1 MGKGMSDTAQA
12 IFVLVQRRV
21 CNVDSIWTLFDFDGR
36 LVFPLHPRSRLPMSL
51 KSAIVPALVLAALSA
66 AQAHAQQQ
74 APSSILRVHVT
85 DDQGRP
91 LPQAHVTVGGVP
103 GGAITN
109 DRGDARMNAVPPGNR
124 IVLVSRVGYAFGRV
138 AADFTGD
145 TVVKTFTL
153 TPQPIELEGITVTSW
168 GRSMRLRQNGY
179 YDRQRQ
185 GLGAFMTKDR
195 IDEMRPSRVSNL
207 FRYMRGFTVVPG
219 PGTSEYVV
227 TSRGR
232 RCLPQVYVDGMLSA
246 RTARDQRDVLEMVLP
261 GDVEAIEAYSS
272 AAEIPAQYNGSN
284 SMCGVI
290 VIWTRHGEP
299 PPERSSN

>member
-1 MGKGMSDTAQA
+1 MKRHSTIITAVA
-12 IFVLVQRRV
+12 
-21 CNVDSIWTLFDFDGR
+21 
-36 LVFPLHPRSRLPMSL
+36 
-51 KSAIVPALVLAALSA
+51 LAALSA
-66 AQAHAQQQ
+66 AQAHAQQ
-74 APSSILRVHVT
+74 APSSILMVHVI

-91 LPQAHVTVGGVP
+91 LPQAHITVGGVP

-109 DRGDARMNAVPPGNR
+109 DRGDARMSSIPAGNR

-145 TVVKTFTL
+145 TVVKSFTL

-195 IDEMRPSRVSNL
+195 IDEMRPPRVTNL
-207 FRYMRGFTVVPG
+207 FRYLRGFTVIPG

-232 RCLPQVYVDGMLSA
+232 RCLPQVYIDGLLSA
-246 RTARDQRDVLEMVLP
+246 RTPRDQRDVLEMVPP

-272 AAEIPAQYNGSN
+272 AAEIPPQYNATN
-284 SMCGVI
+284 SACGVI

-299 PPERSSN
+299 PPERNP